1 MFRSDRIVALDI
13 GASNVRLGVFR
24 ALRSGGIEL
33 IDFAVESLGLE
44 GAADEGYANLTM
56 AVKNLMREQ
65 GLKPGPA
72 LVSVSGQQVFSRFV
86 RLPPVGPDKV
96 DQIVRFEAQQNV
108 PFPINEVVWDYQLI
122 GGLEGEVDV
131 MLAAI
136 KADISEGICRAVMS
150 AGLEP
155 ELIDV
160 APLAL
165 YNTVRYNYDQLPA
178 CTMVVDIGA
187 RSTDLIFIEEGRVF
201 NRSIPVGG
209 NTITRQIMKEF
220 DQPFADADEIKKN
233 HGFVAFG
240 GAYEA
245 PSSEVA
251 DKVSKSV
258 RSVMTR
264 LHAEIGRSVNFYRTQ
279 QEGTGPGLVLL
290 TGGSSVL
297 PYMDKF
303 LEEKLGVR
311 VEFLNP
317 FQNVAVGGGI
327 PDERIAANAHL
338 MGEVVGTSLRKMM
351 SCPIEVNLLPQ
362 SVRAEREMKK
372 KFPFFIAAAFSLVL
386 VGAVWCAYFVKLSN
400 MSKQRLDVISSRSSA
415 LKSVERE
422 MERVEAEISV
432 VESRKEKLIEL
443 AEGKSKWIEILMA
456 IHDELPEGM
465 WIKGLRRKEAAP
477 LRMADS
483 ESAFGR
489 AGRSEA
495 SSRGSAERED
505 EDAGRTVIELE
516 GLAYAD
522 IHKSGESVTRL
533 VKDLVARDE
542 FDESSDI
549 TWLPARGDN
558 DHLMKFKIDL
568 VLESPVEL

>member
-1 MFRSDRIVALDI
+1 MFKSDRILALDI
-13 GASNVRLGVFR
+13 GASNIRLGIFR

-44 GAADEGYANLTM
+44 GATDEGYANLSM
-56 AVKNLMREQ
+56 AVKNLIREQ

-72 LVSVSGQQVFSRFV
+72 LISVSGQQVFSRFV

-136 KADISEGICRAVMS
+136 KSDISEGICRAVMS
-150 AGLEP
+150 AGLQP

-209 NTITRQIMKEF
+209 NTITRQVMKEF
-220 DQPFADADEIKKN
+220 DQPFGDADEIKKN

-279 QEGTGPGLVLL
+279 QEGTGPSLVLL

-362 SVRAEREMKK
+362 SVRAEKEMKK

-386 VGAVWCAYFVKLSN
+386 VVAVWCAYFVKLSN
-400 MSKQRLDVISSRSSA
+400 MSEKRLEVISARSSA
-415 LKSVERE
+415 LKSIERE
-422 MERVEAEISV
+422 MEKVESDIAV
-432 VESRKEKLIEL
+432 VERRKEKLTKL
-443 AEGKSKWIEILMA
+443 AEGKSKWIEVLMA
-456 IHDELPEGM
+456 IHEQLPEGM
-465 WIKGLRRKEAAP
+465 WISGLRKKEAASP
-477 LRMADS
+477 RAAASGL
-483 ESAFGR
+483 AFGR
-489 AGRSEA
+489 AGRSRA
-495 SSRGSAERED
+495 AAAEPEKPAED
-505 EDAGRTVIELE
+505 GVERTVIELD

-533 VKDLVARDE
+533 VEDLVAREE
-542 FDESSDI
+542 FHQSSDI
-549 TWLPARGDN
+549 SWLPARGDN

-568 VLESPVEL
+568 VLESSVEL